1 MLPRAGSSPAFRT
14 ARNRPA
20 GAQNGVCGLFSVV
33 YRESRSLQ
41 RDAPKRIE
49 NYESLQRLE
58 RRLTD
63 RHEELTEAQKRAHNR
78 MMMFRALV
86 NVLMQK
92 AGQYD
97 LKGDDQLKR
106 SSQETTPMQIPPKL
120 T

>member
-1 MLPRAGSSPAFRT
+1 
-14 ARNRPA
+14 
-20 GAQNGVCGLFSVV
+20 
-33 YRESRSLQ
+33 
-41 RDAPKRIE
+41 
-49 NYESLQRLE
+49 
-58 RRLTD
+58 
-63 RHEELTEAQKRAHNR
+63 

-106 SSQETTPMQIPPKL
+106 ISQETTPMQIPPKL

>member
-1 MLPRAGSSPAFRT
+1 
-14 ARNRPA
+14 
-20 GAQNGVCGLFSVV
+20 V

-78 MMMFRALV
+78 MMIFRALV

-97 LKGDDQLKR
+97 LKGDDQI
-106 SSQETTPMQIPPKL
+106 QEAL
-120 T
+120 TGDYANADPTEAYVSGTFRKVHFET